1 MKNLKQKL
9 TLLFLLI
16 INFSWACEACKLAQP
31 PITRSWTHGAGPTGT
46 VDWIIVS
53 VVSVIILYTLVF
65 SIKYLAKP
73 GEEKNN
79 HIKYSILQD

>member
-1 MKNLKQKL
+1 MKNLKLKL

-16 INFSWACEACKLAQP
+16 INLSWAQLCNTKP
-31 PITRSWTHGAGPTGT
+31 SVIFDYTVTHGAI
-46 VDWIIVS
+46 DWIIVA

-73 GEEKNN
+73 GEEKNS